1 MASLNE
7 VNLIGHLG
15 QDPESRFM
23 PNGNAV
29 CSFSLATSERWKDQQ
44 GQQQEKT
51 EWHRIVMFGKV
62 AEIAGQYLK
71 KGSLV
76 YLKGKLQTRKWTD
89 QQGVERYTTEIV
101 CHEMKMLGGKPD
113 GAGAG
118 TGQPAGARPAGQS
131 PQQSAPQWGGQPQN
145 PPTAQY
151 NNPPP
156 QDWDDEIPF

>member
-29 CSFSLATSERWKDQQ
+29 CNFSLATSERWKDQQ
-44 GQQQEKT
+44 GQQQERT

-113 GAGAG
+113 GAQSGA
-118 TGQPAGARPAGQS
+118 QSGARPAGQM
-131 PQQSAPQWGGQPQN
+131 PQQSAPGTAPQWGGQPQN
-145 PPTAQY
+145 TPPNY
-151 NNPPP
+151 
-156 QDWDDEIPF
+156 DEDVPF